1 MPEGPQENEVNN
13 MRQALLAAFFSL
25 FVSLF
30 SAGQCVADKVFLMTP
45 ADPAK
50 AYPKFHIGVT
60 GIYATIEKGL
70 LVTVDSTEPNT
81 PAAGKFQKG
90 DILVKVNGKAVSDP
104 EPYIVLGEALT
115 AAEADDGKLAF
126 TVKRADKEESIT
138 ITIPVLGAYS
148 KTWPLNCKK
157 SDTIIRQAA
166 EFLAQ
171 PENLKKPG
179 FFGGLFLLSTG
190 DDKYL
195 PAVKAMVDRN
205 SPVKSGSH
213 TWNNGYN
220 GILIGEYYLR
230 TGDKSA
236 LPRLKAICVDA
247 KERQYYGGWCH
258 WRGPVPGYVQGGLM
272 NPAGAQ
278 VLTTLILAKECGAEV
293 DQGTFDRA
301 LTFFYRFAGHE
312 AVPYGDHRPEGWL
325 SCNGKNGMLAAAMS
339 LLDGK
344 AAYRMASET
353 MSLDMADSYR
363 WLAAGHTGGGF
374 DVIWRGLGSVHVPK
388 DKQDHYRLCMDK
400 LAWYYDLC
408 RRPKGGFSML
418 GNAETQSRYGGEVWG
433 NGLALAY
440 TAPRK
445 TLRITGAP
453 PTQYSQ
459 KVQVPDLPWG
469 RPRDLE
475 FLRTD
480 YCEGFGKEE
489 MEPHEI
495 YDKLGDDYNKPKENI
510 DKAFC
515 VKMMRHYNPVARR
528 MAGAALARLG
538 ATDEI
543 LAALQHQDSRVR
555 RAALEA
561 IDSYNGF
568 FRAAKG
574 AFPPAVVSAKFLS
587 GIEKIL
593 KDPEVS
599 MWEQDGAILALS
611 RAEPADIK
619 KNLGM
624 VRKYLVHDEWWL
636 RQSSFAAI
644 VALAKDEK
652 LLAPELPTLLARVAK
667 ETHVFPRRYFMGQ
680 LQLILKDKAISSAM
694 KEQIDAGMLQAM
706 RETVIEPGYLGGIG
720 RSNRYE
726 TLRYFLAQAP
736 EAVPQVLDDLEKYML
751 EPGLLPGWGWPGQ
764 EAWFTGDPRGNPGI
778 IKCVEKLGKAKGA
791 PPLARCKRIV
801 ARLEEQ
807 KSQSQGK
814 DVKAVENA
822 RDKMIAAVTKAIQEC
837 EKKMGGE

>member
-1 MPEGPQENEVNN
+1 
-13 MRQALLAAFFSL
+13 
-25 FVSLF
+25 
-30 SAGQCVADKVFLMTP
+30 
-45 ADPAK
+45 
-50 AYPKFHIGVT
+50 
-60 GIYATIEKGL
+60 
-70 LVTVDSTEPNT
+70 
-81 PAAGKFQKG
+81 
-90 DILVKVNGKAVSDP
+90 
-104 EPYIVLGEALT
+104 
-115 AAEADDGKLAF
+115 
-126 TVKRADKEESIT
+126 
-138 ITIPVLGAYS
+138 
-148 KTWPLNCKK
+148 
-157 SDTIIRQAA
+157 
-166 EFLAQ
+166 
-171 PENLKKPG
+171 
-179 FFGGLFLLSTG
+179 
-190 DDKYL
+190 
-195 PAVKAMVDRN
+195 
-205 SPVKSGSH
+205 
-213 TWNNGYN
+213 
-220 GILIGEYYLR
+220 
-230 TGDKSA
+230 
-236 LPRLKAICVDA
+236 
-247 KERQYYGGWCH
+247 
-258 WRGPVPGYVQGGLM
+258 M
-272 NPAGAQ
+272 NPAGVQ
-278 VLTTLILAKECGAEV
+278 ILTSLILAKECGVEV

-325 SCNGKNGMLAAAMS
+325 TCNGKNGMLAAAMS

-344 AAYRMASET
+344 AYRMAAET

-388 DKQDHYRLCMDK
+388 DKQDHYSLHMDK

-408 RRPKGGFSML
+408 RRPKGGFSIL

-433 NGLALAY
+433 HGLALAY

-453 PTQYSQ
+453 HTQYSQ

-495 YDKLGDDYNKPKENI
+495 YDKLGDDYNKPKDNA

-561 IDSYNGF
+561 IDKYNGF
-568 FRAAKG
+568 FRAPQG
-574 AFPPAVVSAKFLS
+574 AFPPAVVSAKFLL

-599 MWEQDGAILALS
+599 MWELDGAILALS

-619 KNLGM
+619 KNLDL
-624 VRKYLVHDEWWL
+624 VRKYLIHEEWWL
-636 RQSSFAAI
+636 RQSAFAAI

-652 LLAPELPTLLARVAK
+652 LLAPELPALLARVPK
-667 ETHVFPRRYFMGQ
+667 ETHVFPRRYLMGQ
-680 LQLILKDKAISSAM
+680 LQSILKDKAISGGM
-694 KEQIDAGMLQAM
+694 KEQIVAGMLQGI
-706 RETVIEPGYLGGIG
+706 RDTVVEPGYLATIG
-720 RSNRYE
+720 RNNKYE

-736 EAVPQVLDDLEKYML
+736 EAAPQVLDEVEKYMSQ
-751 EPGLLPGWGWPGQ
+751 PGVFAGWGWP
-764 EAWFTGDPRGNPGI
+764 EAWFTGDPWGNPGI
-778 IKCVEKLGKAKGA
+778 IKCAEKLGKAEGA
-791 PPLARCKRIV
+791 SLLARCKRFV
-801 ARLEEQ
+801 GQLDQQ

-814 DVKAVENA
+814 DGKAAEDA

-837 EKKMGGE
+837 QKKMGGE